1 MVNNNRSH
9 EKILTIMV
17 QVIKK
22 GLETSVQDYPGR
34 IGTLNQ
40 GFPSSGP
47 MDSWSFRLANVLVE
61 NDPGTAALECQ
72 FMGPT
77 LKFNSDRIIAITG
90 ADMSPKIDGKAVP
103 LWESLEVKK
112 DQILE
117 MAFATIGARSYIAFA
132 GGINTTPWLGSRSTF
147 HKAGV
152 GGVDGKAIQE
162 GQIIPLNKSK
172 SVAGRKI
179 NKNSIPEMSTNKK
192 WSIEVVKGP
201 NDDWIDEKGHKMFL
215 NSDWKLQS
223 KSDRTGYRLDGP
235 NWSFAEKATNKGLE
249 HGTFPSNIIDQG
261 YPAGAINLAG
271 QTPIILVNDG
281 PSMGGF
287 IVPYTV
293 PSAAF
298 WKLGQAKPGDS
309 FNFIEISVE
318 KAQELRTE
326 QSAICSE
333 TSLLSSKNKNIINEK
348 KPTIK
353 IDKIKIID
361 FDKEKMNEKIRNK
374 LIEKRGMKNIKVRFF
389 D

>member
-1 MVNNNRSH
+1 
-9 EKILTIMV
+9 MV

-162 GQIIPLNKSK
+162 GQTIPLNKSK

-201 NDDWIDEKGHKMFL
+201 NDDWVDEKGHTMFL

-361 FDKEKMNEKIRNK
+361 FDKEKMNEKIRSK

>member
-1 MVNNNRSH
+1 MV
-9 EKILTIMV
+9 K
-17 QVIKK
+17 VIKK

-34 IGTLNQ
+34 IGTLNL
-40 GFPSSGP
+40 GFPPSGP

-61 NDPGTAALECQ
+61 NEPGAAALECQ

-77 LKFNSDRIIAITG
+77 LKFNSDRVIAITG
-90 ADMSPKIDGKAVP
+90 ADMSPKIDGSPVP

-112 DQILE
+112 DQTLE
-117 MAFATIGARSYIAFA
+117 MTFATVGARSYIAFS

-152 GGVDGKAIQE
+152 GGIEGKAIQD

-179 NKNSIPEMSTNKK
+179 KKNSIPVMSTTKK
-192 WSIEVVKGP
+192 WSVEVVKGP
-201 NDDWIDEKGHKMFL
+201 NDDWVDEKGHKMFL

-235 NWSFAEKATNKGLE
+235 NWTFTKKATHKGLE

-261 YPAGAINLAG
+261 YPVGAINLAG

-293 PSAAF
+293 PSASF

-309 FNFIEISVE
+309 FNFVEISVE
-318 KAQELRTE
+318 KAQTLRAE
-326 QSAICSE
+326 QTMICSE
-333 TSLLSSKNKNIINEK
+333 ASLVSSEKQDILIRKKQIN
-348 KPTIK
+348 K
-353 IDKIKIID
+353 IDHIKVID
-361 FDKEKMNEKIRNK
+361 FDKEKLDEKIRNK
-374 LIEKRGMKNIKVRFF
+374 MMEKKGMKNIKVRFF
-389 D
+389 N

>member
-1 MVNNNRSH
+1 
-9 EKILTIMV
+9 MV

-34 IGTLNQ
+34 IGTLNL
-40 GFPSSGP
+40 GFPPSGP
-47 MDSWSFRLANVLVE
+47 MDSWSFRLANVLVNNE
-61 NDPGTAALECQ
+61 PGTATLECQ

-77 LKFNSDRIIAITG
+77 LKFNDDRVIAITG
-90 ADMSPKIDGKAVP
+90 ADMSPKIDGTPVP

-117 MAFATIGARSYIAFA
+117 MAFATVGARSYIAFS

-152 GGVDGKAIQE
+152 GGINGKAIQD

-172 SVAGRKI
+172 SITRRKI
-179 NKNSIPEMSTNKK
+179 KNSSIPVMSTNKK
-192 WSIEVVKGP
+192 WLVEVVKGP
-201 NDDWIDEKGHKMFL
+201 NDDWVDEKGHKMFL
-215 NSDWKLQS
+215 NSNWKLQS
-223 KSDRTGYRLDGP
+223 KSDRTGYRLEGP
-235 NWSFAEKATNKGLE
+235 KWSFTEKATNKGLE

-261 YPAGAINLAG
+261 YPVGAINLAG

-293 PSAAF
+293 PSASF

-309 FNFIEISVE
+309 FNFVEISVE
-318 KAQELRTE
+318 KAQTLRAE
-326 QSAICSE
+326 QTMICSE
-333 TSLLSSKNKNIINEK
+333 ASLVSSDKQDILIRKKQIN
-348 KPTIK
+348 TI
-353 IDKIKIID
+353 DHIKVVD
-361 FDKEKMNEKIRNK
+361 FDKEKLDEKIRNK
-374 LIEKRGMKNIKVRFF
+374 MMEKKGMKNIKVRFF
-389 D
+389 N